1 MPFMPRRKDQLEIL
15 ARLGLPPVREQ
26 VGDAWAFQCYCGPR
40 LWKPLAAVW
49 GIALF
54 ICFIAVLPA
63 GLLFLLAHRF
73 TTSIAYVDLLDWP
86 LLFQLAVIPGL
97 LLPGYTITVAVQLSF
112 IMVQRVRRR
121 GRYTRKSVNRDLGMA
136 IERTLG
142 WATVPWMLVLAIV
155 EVMLLLVA
163 HGFYLALID
172 LLGEAG
178 AVASAGAAFIFFN
191 WLLVFPVLMYQFA
204 VLVRRDCGWNGA
216 WDASRALVILESRA
230 GLLKSVWSFLMIFS
244 IVGIPGGIVLYL
256 TTMERLDILLSAIL
270 GEKTRAEIQ
279 KALAEEEPWNP
290 TVLQPYFA
298 LIDRGRYLDALNG
311 FQQYLYRHPNDLDGL
326 RGQAI
331 AYLHMGHPKKR
342 EALERWN
349 TEDPESLQALELLD
363 ELNSGMWDEGGE
375 RLVAAEQ
382 RCTQP
387 LGRGV

>member
-15 ARLGLPPVREQ
+15 ARLGLPPMREQ
-26 VGDAWAFQCYCGPR
+26 IGDAWAFQCYCGPR

-49 GIALF
+49 GVTLGACIVLAMPAL
-54 ICFIAVLPA
+54 
-63 GLLFLLAHRF
+63 LLFWLAHRF
-73 TTSIAYVDLLDWP
+73 TTSIAYIDILGWP
-86 LLFQLAVIPGL
+86 PLFQLAVLFGL
-97 LLPGYTITVAVQLSF
+97 LLPGYTLTVAVELSF

-121 GRYTRKSVNRDLGMA
+121 GRYTRKSINRDLGMA

-142 WATVPWMLVLAIV
+142 WATVPWLFALALAESVLI
-155 EVMLLLVA
+155 LVA
-163 HGFYLALID
+163 HGFYLVMLEY
-172 LLGEAG
+172 LEPFG
-178 AVASAGAAFIFFN
+178 AVVVAGAAFLFFN
-191 WLLVFPVLMYQFA
+191 WLLVFPYLVWQFA

-216 WDASRALVILESRA
+216 WDASRALVLLESRG
-230 GLLKSVWSFLMIFS
+230 GLVKSAWSFFMIFS

-256 TTMERLDILLSAIL
+256 TTLERLDILLSAIL

-311 FQQYLYRHPNDLDGL
+311 FQQYLYRHPSDIDAL

-349 TEDPESLQALELLD
+349 TEDPESAQSVELLA
-363 ELNSGMWDEGGE
+363 ELNAGMWEEGGE
-375 RLVAAEQ
+375 RYVAAQQ